1 MNLRWPNFLVA
12 EEDSATVGIG
22 QVKRHHDGTRELA
35 SMVVVPERRGQGV
48 GGAIIEKLI
57 ADHPGEVLHLTCRRR
72 LGGYYEKFGF
82 KVVDESEY
90 SPYFRRL
97 MPLANFFAR
106 FVNDR
111 ILVMRRG
118 L

>member
-1 MNLRWPNFLVA
+1 MIVRWTNFLVA
-12 EEDSATVGIG
+12 EEDSAAVGIG

-57 ADHPGEVLHLTCRRR
+57 ADHPGEVLHLTCRRQ
-72 LGGYYEKFGF
+72 LAGYYEKFGF

-90 SPYFRRL
+90 SLYFRRL
-97 MPLANFFAR
+97 LPLAILFSLL
-106 FVNDR
+106 VND
-111 ILVMRRG
+111 
-118 L
+118 